1 LEAAL
6 AEAQTDLITLELQAD
21 IAEQLEAGH
30 EVAYSALATQEGF
43 AVGRVAGG
51 EDEVE
56 GGYLIADDSG
66 ISTSQFVA
74 TEDGFAVL
82 SVDETEDDVLVQGA
96 FGTFEEEDEGD
107 EDEE

>member
-1 LEAAL
+1 M
-6 AEAQTDLITLELQAD
+6 ELQAD

-30 EVAYSALATQEGF
+30 DVAYSALASQEGF
-43 AVGRVAGG
+43 AIGRVAGG

-56 GGYLIADDSG
+56 GGYVIADEAG

-82 SVDETEDDVLVQGA
+82 SVDETEDEITIEGIV
-96 FGTFEEEDEGD
+96 GTFEE
-107 EDEE
+107 DEE